1 MTIYPKYCLAIVAS
15 IFAIHASAQKT
26 TLCKETNGKLFY
38 SYNKINDSN
47 TNTFDVCIVYKNEQ
61 IIYNEEVDSVLL
73 HNQSE
78 LNEFINGLQ
87 KVIESIADDKTTA
100 YFEKPTYSILKSQK
114 AMGGNFVSIS
124 NHSGSIISNNTKYQ
138 ALELLGWIK
147 SIDFG
152 K

>member
-1 MTIYPKYCLAIVAS
+1 MTISPKYCLAIVAS
-15 IFAIHASAQKT
+15 IFVIHASAQKI

-38 SYNKINDSN
+38 SYNKLNDN
-47 TNTFDVCIVYKNEQ
+47 NKNTFDICIVYKKEQ
-61 IIYNEEVDSVLL
+61 IIYNEEIDSVLL
-73 HNQSE
+73 HSQSE
-78 LNEFINGLQ
+78 INEFVISIQ
-87 KVIESIADDKTTA
+87 KVIESFADDKATA